1 MDRFVPDRHHCDE
14 MSRHLRIVAD
24 STDDAAYVVG
34 RSIHVRPGSPYVI
47 ARCVDRVVAAVFAL
61 AGQQVKTREEMER
74 TPALAEALK
83 AWDAGD
89 DSLFRMERRARSAFG
104 RPDRKEI
111 IREVQWHPSR
121 VSKSLP

>member
-1 MDRFVPDRHHCDE
+1 

-24 STDDAAYVVG
+24 STDEAAYVVG
-34 RSIHVRPGSPYVI
+34 RTIHVRPGDPYVI

-61 AGQQVKTREEMER
+61 AGQQVKTRDEMER

-104 RPDRKEI
+104 RPDRKDF

-121 VSKSLP
+121 VSKSLAP